1 MDRYVTTLFFPA
13 DVARF
18 QAAGYT
24 QNAQGLWEFTGTA
37 AQRMNITG
45 SPARQA
51 EGQYAPPPIREVPLS
66 ERVAA
71 IKQSGLYDRYG
82 NYANPNYQASFERE
96 FQQQYGAR
104 PPVAQAQVQE
114 AQAAYAREYS
124 KVAIPNPLDPLG
136 YYKEV
141 AYLPGRPALNL
152 ETLGFTGYGADVGE
166 QIIGSIAGQH
176 LLPEQVAILEK
187 NPIIVSREREKY
199 YTGEAVTSKGTTVS
213 FFGPSK
219 KLGFDLAPVL
229 KSPEPIP
236 AAKGFEGTTL
246 IRLGMPVSS
255 PVKLFGDIPGTWIPE
270 KMPPNTFRTITGQY
284 VSVDVGKGVPGGSE
298 KVEGDLWR
306 EPPVKAIQSAPKETS
321 QLQLAGTIEVAKK
334 NIGTRT
340 DIGLVPQER
349 KVEDSTKEGYTFGLG
364 WGQKVSEQLDIL
376 NIPIRKAEASR
387 YEPFFGPALLEAGIV
402 GEKIVLT
409 AIPSMVDLWA
419 ELAKHPMEYGQQF
432 FRASTPI
439 IPFVESTH
447 WGPLGLTTSLGEF
460 SEKNP
465 WISSGAGLKITAAA
479 VWASGHPFE
488 TAYGM
493 SMLSMT
499 GKLISTS
506 SEGIITGRAGLSVKT
521 PVPKETTLEIGYG
534 YAKKGGGTSVE
545 GEAVYS
551 RESMLRKA
559 LPEEYYSPIGKEQTA
574 IDKALGEV
582 GLERAKQFSYEYAE
596 NPFALETLKLGGRKA
611 AVLEVP
617 KGMWEV
623 AESPTFMVRG
633 EGLEALQVMR
643 EVGMFGAQQEIF
655 TKIDTGELGGG
666 LITLEKGR
674 GMYTVSHE
682 APIIEGGITR
692 AYRLPP
698 KPIAEVLSTDT
709 TRVFIQ
715 GGTSGKAGITEL
727 STFRGGFGEPLVTN
741 IPKASV
747 DISGNIVEVLRKP
760 ETLGLKF
767 SLEKDILENLFEE
780 HNAATWVAE
789 RTLIG
794 GGAKTPFSKTFP
806 EFMDYALKDAEKLE
820 YIPSSTMAGS
830 RDMRIVD
837 YTPSGKLV
845 QESAQV
851 TAKVTEGAYPIFSKT
866 TVFDEGVEVYYSPS
880 FGIAG
885 KAKETPIMVETPSL
899 KEIVHQASGTA
910 SSQIALP
917 QIRLAPKTIELPKSG
932 VEVLPIISVNL
943 RPMDMVRQ
951 PSKVMDLSKTAEL
964 SDTKINNS
972 ILQPQMQVQLQKVV
986 EITKPANVE
995 PGSPSTNP
1003 PWEPPKTRPEF
1014 NGFEFKE
1021 KKQQMKSKILGEV
1034 RGITRG
1040 VPLPWADILSVQ
1052 RTQARTGGRSHQ
1064 PLINTANLERWTRA
1078 AGEGFMRG
1086 FPTQEMLEMKVK
1098 ASGLDF
1104 LGKRQSNENLF
1115 GRKRKVSL
1123 W

>member
-1 MDRYVTTLFFPA
+1 
-13 DVARF
+13 
-18 QAAGYT
+18 
-24 QNAQGLWEFTGTA
+24 
-37 AQRMNITG
+37 MNITG
-45 SPARQA
+45 SPIRQA
-51 EGQYAPPPIREVPLS
+51 EGQYYAPIQKLSVPLS
-66 ERVAA
+66 EQVRA
-71 IKQSGLYDRYG
+71 IKESGLYDRYG
-82 NYANPNYQASFERE
+82 NYVNPNYQAAFERE
-96 FQQQYGAR
+96 FKQQYGAR
-104 PPVAQAQVQE
+104 PSATIAQVQE

-141 AYLPGRPALNL
+141 AYMPGRPALNL
-152 ETLGFTGYGADVGE
+152 ETLVMTGYGADVGE

-176 LLPEQVAILEK
+176 LLPEQVAVLEK
-187 NPIIVSREREKY
+187 NPIIASREREKY
-199 YTGEAVTSKGTTVS
+199 YAGEAVTSKGTTVS

-229 KSPEPIP
+229 KSPEPTP

-246 IRLGMPVSS
+246 IRLGIPVSS

-270 KMPPNTFRTITGQY
+270 KMPPSTFRNIAGQY

-298 KVEGDLWR
+298 KVEGYLWR
-306 EPPVKAIQSAPKETS
+306 EPLVKAIQPAPKETS
-321 QLQLAGTIEVAKK
+321 QLQLTGTIEVAKK

-349 KVEDSTKEGYTFGLG
+349 KVEDSAKEDYTFGLG

-376 NIPIRKAEASR
+376 NIPIRKAEASG
-387 YEPFFGPALLEAGIV
+387 YEPFFGPALLEAGIL

-419 ELAKHPMEYGQQF
+419 ELAKHPVEYGQQF
-432 FRASTPI
+432 LRASTPM

-447 WGPLGLTTSLGEF
+447 WGQLGLTTSLGEF

-465 WISSGAGLKITAAA
+465 WISSGAGLKIAAA
-479 VWASGHPFE
+479 AAWASGHPFE

-493 SMLSMT
+493 SILSMT
-499 GKLISTS
+499 GNLISTS

-534 YAKKGGGTSVE
+534 YARKGGGTSVE
-545 GEAVYS
+545 GEVVYS

-582 GLERAKQFSYEYAE
+582 GLERARQFSYEYAE
-596 NPFALETLKLGGRKA
+596 NPFALETLKLGGGKA

-623 AESPTFMVRG
+623 AESPTFIVRG

-666 LITLEKGR
+666 LVTLEKGR

-747 DISGNIVEVLRKP
+747 DISGNIVEILRKP

-767 SLEKDILENLFEE
+767 SLEKDILEDLFEE

-789 RTLIG
+789 RTLMG
-794 GGAKTPFSKTFP
+794 GGAKTPFAKTFP

-851 TAKVTEGAYPIFSKT
+851 VARVTEGAYPIFSKT
-866 TVFDEGVEVYYSPS
+866 TIFDEGIETYYPPS
-880 FGIAG
+880 FMIAG
-885 KAKETPIMVETPSL
+885 KAKEAPIMVETPSL
-899 KEIVHQASGTA
+899 KEIVHQASGTS

-917 QIRLAPKTIELPKSG
+917 QIRIAPKTIELSKAG

-951 PSKVMDLSKTAEL
+951 PSKVMDLSKNSEL
-964 SDTKINNS
+964 PDTK
-972 ILQPQMQVQLQKVV
+972 ILQPQMQVQLQKVI

-995 PGSPSTNP
+995 PGSPPTNP

-1014 NGFEFKE
+1014 NGFELKE
-1021 KKQQMKSKILGEV
+1021 KKQMKSKILGEI

-1052 RTQARTGGRSHQ
+1052 RTQFRFGGRSTQ
-1064 PLINTANLERWTRA
+1064 PRITVGNLEKWTRA

-1086 FPTQEMLEMKVK
+1086 FPTQEMVEMKLK
-1098 ASGLDF
+1098 TSGIDF
-1104 LGKRQSNENLF
+1104 LGRRQVNENLF
-1115 GRKRKVSL
+1115 GRKKNWRLMV
-1123 W
+1123 